1 MYSPNKRA
9 IEHDSG
15 STFCPGKPFEQFAA
29 RWPDSLL
36 CEESRAAT
44 RRWARC
50 IPGCRG
56 TIATPQGIAEP
67 ATGLPCRGSTAIC
80 VLGAPPPNRY
90 IDALMQHEGQACYV
104 GLRKAAELHGATHRA
119 VVEIQVVSTKRLPSI
134 RVGRN
139 RIAFYFHK
147 NIQAMTAGIED
158 RKTDTG
164 TMKISAAAPTAVDL
178 LRYPHASG
186 EIDNVATTLSDLGKT
201 IDPGATRPPFRSSWS
216 VPLCI
221 VSNISAMTARRGR
234 CWSPFGHE
242 GLAVG
247 RA

>member
-1 MYSPNKRA
+1 MYSHNKRI

-15 STFCPGKPFEQFAA
+15 STFCPGKPFAQFAA

-36 CEESRAAT
+36 CEESRAGT

-67 ATGLPCRGSTAIC
+67 AAGLPCRGSTAIC

-90 IDALMQHEGQACYV
+90 IDAFTQNEGHACYA

-119 VVEIQVVSTKRLPSI
+119 VVEIQVVSTKRLPST

-139 RIAFYFHK
+139 RIAFYFRK
-147 NIQAMTAGIED
+147 NNQAVTAGIED

-164 TMKISAAAPTAVDL
+164 TLKIVGCSFGPRTCFAIRIRRAESTM
-178 LRYPHASG
+178 S
-186 EIDNVATTLSDLGKT
+186 
-201 IDPGATRPPFRSSWS
+201 PPFFRTSAERSI
-216 VPLCI
+216 PEQL
-221 VSNISAMTARRGR
+221 AP
-234 CWSPFGHE
+234 PFGVR
-242 GLAVG
+242 GAS
-247 RA
+247 RYASSRTFRP